1 MSGYRKLGRPTA
13 ARVSILRNLV
23 TTLIVNGKV
32 ETTVTR
38 AKEAQKI
45 AEKLITKAVKEA
57 GNFTTREVLSSS
69 AKLDKNN
76 MKQLI
81 SKTSKNDK
89 RYDVV
94 EREVSAKMVQVD
106 GPTRLAARREAMNWL
121 NRSVEAKGDKVNPVN
136 VLFDDVAPRY
146 TSREG
151 GYTRITVIGPRR
163 GDAAEMAILELI

>member
-13 ARVSILRNLV
+13 ARMSILRNLV

-45 AEKLITKAVKEA
+45 AEQLITNAVKES
-57 GNFTTREVLSSS
+57 GNFTTREIMTST
-69 AKLDKNN
+69 AKRDKNN
-76 MKQLI
+76 MKQLV

-94 EREVSAKMVQVD
+94 EREVSTKMVQVD
-106 GPTRLAARREAMNWL
+106 GPSRLAVRREAMNWL
-121 NRSVEAKGDKVNPVN
+121 NRSVDSKGKKVNPVN
-136 VLFDDVAPRY
+136 VLFNDVAPRY
-146 TSREG
+146 AARNG
-151 GYTRITVIGPRR
+151 GYTRITVLGPRR
-163 GDAAEMAILELI
+163 GDAAEMAILELV

>member
-13 ARVSILRNLV
+13 ARMSILRNLV

-45 AEKLITKAVKEA
+45 AEQLITNAVKES
-57 GNFTTREVLSSS
+57 GNFTTREIMTST
-69 AKLDKNN
+69 AKRDKNN
-76 MKQLI
+76 MKQLV

-94 EREVSAKMVQVD
+94 EREVSTKMVQVD
-106 GPTRLAARREAMNWL
+106 GPSRLAVRREAMNWL
-121 NRSVEAKGDKVNPVN
+121 NRSVDSKGKKLTLSMSFSMTLLPLRCPQWVIPASSFGSSAATGEEAV
-136 VLFDDVAPRY
+136 
-146 TSREG
+146 
-151 GYTRITVIGPRR
+151 
-163 GDAAEMAILELI
+163 ELV